1 MTVSRFSWAM
11 LAIASPPL
19 RSGLKYQLAVWLS
32 LLVVTVVV
40 AAAFAIAVTLVA
52 RGWRLKP

>member
-1 MTVSRFSWAM
+1 M
-11 LAIASPPL
+11 LAIASLPL

-40 AAAFAIAVTLVA
+40 VAAFAIAVTLVA
-52 RGWRLKP
+52 RGWRLTP